1 MTDWDIARRAAA
13 VGLAFLALGGPF
25 GLAAQSTDGAPRLDR
40 VLAFPAAVAEER
52 LDPDRGAMGA
62 WQRILKLGT
71 TASLLHVTAHP
82 DDENSGMLT
91 LASRGWGA
99 RTALLSLNRGEAG
112 ANAIGPELFDGLG
125 LIRTREL
132 VLAGRYYGLDDLY
145 FTTAVDYGYSKS
157 VEEAYRSWDPEAV
170 LEDMVRVV
178 RLNRPLV
185 VVARFHGSRRDGHGH
200 HHASGLLTPEAVEAA
215 ADPARFP
222 GQIEDEGL
230 RPWRALRTYRGGIRV
245 DEPFHVEVDARGES
259 PWVGASFQAWASRG
273 PRPPALADG
282 GTGALRGRALSI

>member
-1 MTDWDIARRAAA
+1 MPPETVSRPGSGHRSSRCSGRAGVKRSAVMTDWDIARRAAA

-145 FTTAVDYGYSKS
+145 FTTAVDYGYSKT

-170 LEDMVRVV
+170 LEDMVRVI

-222 GQIEDEGL
+222 GQIESQGL
-230 RPWRALRTYRGGIRV
+230 R
-245 DEPFHVEVDARGES
+245 
-259 PWVGASFQAWASRG
+259 
-273 PRPPALADG
+273 
-282 GTGALRGRALSI
+282 